1 MSEGDIVLFHFPLAE
16 QSGGKLRPA
25 LVLRK
30 LPGKYDDWLICMIST
45 QLNQEIK
52 GLDEI
57 IGPEDNDFE
66 ESGLKSI
73 SVIRVTRLAA
83 VDKSVLVGTIG
94 NISTSR
100 LSRIRA
106 SLSDWIGGESF

>member
-1 MSEGDIVLFHFPLAE
+1 
-16 QSGGKLRPA
+16 
-25 LVLRK
+25 
-30 LPGKYDDWLICMIST
+30 MIST